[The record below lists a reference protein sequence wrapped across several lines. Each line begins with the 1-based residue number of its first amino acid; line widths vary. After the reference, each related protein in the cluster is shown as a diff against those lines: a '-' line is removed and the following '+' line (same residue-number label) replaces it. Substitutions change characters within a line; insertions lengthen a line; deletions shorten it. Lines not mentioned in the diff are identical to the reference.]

1 MGTYWNLILWNA
13 EDELRDLFSKENG
26 MNQKLLNLQLIDS
39 PLVSMHV
46 PENFIIFR
54 SKSLYSCDYQSMSI
68 GF

>member
-1 MGTYWNLILWNA
+1 V
-13 EDELRDLFSKENG
+13 EDRLRDLFSKEKG

-46 PENFIIFR
+46 PENFTFFR
-54 SKSLYSCDYQSMSI
+54 SKSLYSCDYQSMSR